1 MDNAQNL
8 REAMSYLVDTG
19 SELEEAKKAPQVLD
33 IGDHTFLFF
42 NGKTEEIKQ
51 DDACAPDSISI
62 YTLSGLVD
70 WIHADPDHLFADKAN
85 PCTVKVEDPC
95 NVSVLSQLTSI
106 KRCRTQISK
115 CRYEAPR
122 ISYNTY
128 MDAEDFGIMLQT
140 NFIEDDNRNVVL
152 KIARN
157 LTEEQSAQ
165 TADDGV
171 SQRVTLKSGVKEIDS
186 AVFKNPAYLSPL
198 RTFPE
203 IAQPNSPFVIRFKEG
218 HMAAIYESD
227 GGAWRNEA
235 VKRIGAWLKE
245 RLADTSVVV
254 IA

>member
-1 MDNAQNL
+1 MENAQNL
-8 REAMSYLVDTG
+8 KDAMCYLVETG
-19 SELEEAKKAPQVLD
+19 FDLQAAKKAPTVLD
-33 IGDHTFLFF
+33 IGDRKFLFF
-42 NGKTEEIKQ
+42 NGKFEEIERQ
-51 DDACAPDSISI
+51 DANAPDSISI

-95 NVSVLSQLTSI
+95 SVSVLSQLTPI
-106 KRCRTQISK
+106 RRVRTQISK

-122 ISYNTY
+122 VRYDTY

-171 SQRVTLKSGVKEIDS
+171 SQRVTLKAGVKEIDS

-203 IAQPNSPFVIRFKEG
+203 IAQPSSPFVIRFKEG
-218 HMAAIYESD
+218 HLAAIYESD

-235 VKRIGAWLKE
+235 VKRIGTWLKE
-245 RLADTSVVV
+245 RLADTSLVV